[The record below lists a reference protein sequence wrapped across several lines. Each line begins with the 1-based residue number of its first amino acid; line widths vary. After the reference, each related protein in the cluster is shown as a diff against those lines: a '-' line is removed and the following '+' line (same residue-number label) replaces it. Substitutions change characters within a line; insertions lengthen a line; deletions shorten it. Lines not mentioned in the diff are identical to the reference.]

1 MLVLTRKLNQSIMIG
16 ENVEVKVIDI
26 KGDQVKIGIVAP
38 RSISVYRKEIYE
50 EIQKQNKAATV
61 INHSAVQSLEGIVKK
76 KGKSLIDD

>member
-16 ENVEVKVIDI
+16 EDVEVKVIDI

-38 RSISVYRKEIYE
+38 RHISVYRKEIYE
-50 EIQKQNKAATV
+50 EIQKQNRVAAV
-61 INHSAVQSLEGIVKK
+61 INQNAVQSLEGIIKK